1 MRLENKVAVITG
13 GARGI
18 GRAIAEAFAVEGAIV
33 YAMDVMEPES
43 DFPSDKIKYIKADV
57 TSSDSV
63 KTAIDGVIAAEK
75 RVDILVNNAGI
86 TRDNLV
92 MRMSEDDWDRVLTIN
107 LKGAFICSKAVVRQM
122 MGQRAGRIINM
133 GSVVGVIGNAGQANY
148 SASKAGMIGLTK
160 SMAKELGGRNI
171 LVNLIAPGFVKT
183 AMTDKLTDEQ
193 KQYFENNIPLK
204 RGAEPADIANA
215 AIFLASDDS
224 SYITGQVLHVDGGLA
239 I

>member
-43 DFPSDKIKYIKADV
+43 DFPTDRIKYIKADV

-63 KTAIDGVIAAEK
+63 KSAIDAVIAAEK

-92 MRMSEDDWDRVLTIN
+92 MRMSEEDWDRVLTIN

>member
-18 GRAIAEAFAVEGAIV
+18 GRAIAEAFAQEGAIV

-43 DFPSDKIKYIKADV
+43 DFPTDKIKYLKADV
-57 TSSDSV
+57 TSSESV
-63 KTAIDGVIAAEK
+63 KNAIDAVIAAEK

-122 MGQRAGRIINM
+122 MGQRSGRIINM

-171 LVNLIAPGFVKT
+171 LVNLIAPGFVIT

-193 KQYFENNIPLK
+193 KQYYANNIPLK

>member
-43 DFPSDKIKYIKADV
+43 DFPTDKIKYLKADV

-63 KTAIDGVIAAEK
+63 KTAIDSVIAAEK

-122 MGQRAGRIINM
+122 MGQRSGRIINM

>member
-1 MRLENKVAVITG
+1 
-13 GARGI
+13 
-18 GRAIAEAFAVEGAIV
+18 
-33 YAMDVMEPES
+33 
-43 DFPSDKIKYIKADV
+43 
-57 TSSDSV
+57 
-63 KTAIDGVIAAEK
+63 
-75 RVDILVNNAGI
+75 
-86 TRDNLV
+86 

-122 MGQRAGRIINM
+122 MGQRSGRIINM